1 MGKLKTLTAFLVGIV
16 LVTVGFALNTFSA
29 TTPPQASDGYYELD
43 SYEDLVWFQQYIDAG
58 NLEINARLTA
68 DIVANENLLNDNGTL
83 NGTPSN
89 VWTPIGR
96 NFTLAAKS
104 YNGTL
109 DGAGHSITGLFFY
122 DTKGAGYYGLFAKM
136 GRGTVKN
143 LAIVD
148 SFFAG
153 TSNSNYVGTFVGEG
167 YAVNVENCYSNAI
180 IYASDY
186 YGGIVGKTSVANI
199 RNCLYTG
206 TFRILGSSIYADP
219 IVKKNS
225 TDNSIRVY
233 NCYYKGD
240 CGLNSSTVATAV
252 TTNGLASG
260 QVTYLLNRNQSS
272 DVWRQNID
280 IGEKDSNPTLDSS
293 HHIVFYYNNTYTNY
307 CSVHSWKN
315 GICVEEFAIGIGPTI
330 FGKQFG
336 ETKFSLKLLPFG
348 GACMMGEDD
357 VDDMSEG
364 SFNSKSVWARMS
376 VIVAGPVFN
385 LILAWILCMIIIGW
399 TGYRAPIVSNVT
411 DGYSAQE
418 EGIEPGDVIKK
429 IGGKSVHIWNDI
441 SLYNMMHAG
450 AKSVEVEYERDGKD
464 YTVVLE
470 PKQNE
475 GDAFPLL
482 GITGGEMVRPG
493 LFGTVR
499 YGAYTVK
506 YWITYTVDSLK
517 MLVGGKVGVKDLSGP
532 VGIVSAVDNVYQ
544 EAAPAGMVVVI
555 LNLLNIGV
563 LLTANLGVMN
573 LLPLPALDG
582 GRLVFLIIEA
592 VRGKRVPPEKEGM
605 VHFAGFVF
613 LMALMVVI
621 MFNDILKL
629 V

>member
-1 MGKLKTLTAFLVGIV
+1 MGIILAILL
-16 LVTVGFALNTFSA
+16 FSA
-29 TTPPQASDGYYELD
+29 IVIFHELGH
-43 SYEDLVWFQQYIDAG
+43 F
-58 NLEINARLTA
+58 
-68 DIVANENLLNDNGTL
+68 LL
-83 NGTPSN
+83 
-89 VWTPIGR
+89 
-96 NFTLAAKS
+96 A
-104 YNGTL
+104 
-109 DGAGHSITGLFFY
+109 
-122 DTKGAGYYGLFAKM
+122 
-136 GRGTVKN
+136 
-143 LAIVD
+143 
-148 SFFAG
+148 
-153 TSNSNYVGTFVGEG
+153 
-167 YAVNVENCYSNAI
+167 
-180 IYASDY
+180 
-186 YGGIVGKTSVANI
+186 
-199 RNCLYTG
+199 
-206 TFRILGSSIYADP
+206 
-219 IVKKNS
+219 KKNK
-225 TDNSIRVY
+225 IRV
-233 NCYYKGD
+233 D
-240 CGLNSSTVATAV
+240 EFSLGL
-252 TTNGLASG
+252 
-260 QVTYLLNRNQSS
+260 
-272 DVWRQNID
+272 
-280 IGEKDSNPTLDSS
+280 
-293 HHIVFYYNNTYTNY
+293 
-307 CSVHSWKN
+307 
-315 GICVEEFAIGIGPTI
+315 GPTI

-399 TGYRAPIVSNVT
+399 TGYRAPVVSSVT

-450 AKSVEVEYERDGKD
+450 TKSVEVKYERDGKD

-493 LFGTVR
+493 VIGTVR

-517 MLVGGKVGVKDLSGP
+517 MLISGKVGVKDLSGP
-532 VGIVSAVDNVYQ
+532 VGIVSAVDDVYQ
-544 EAAPAGMVVVI
+544 EAAPAGMAVVI

-592 VRGKRVPPEKEGM
+592 VRGKRVPPEKEGV
-605 VHFAGFVF
+605 VHFAGFVL

>member
-1 MGKLKTLTAFLVGIV
+1 MGIILAILL
-16 LVTVGFALNTFSA
+16 FSA
-29 TTPPQASDGYYELD
+29 IVIFHELGH
-43 SYEDLVWFQQYIDAG
+43 F
-58 NLEINARLTA
+58 
-68 DIVANENLLNDNGTL
+68 LL
-83 NGTPSN
+83 
-89 VWTPIGR
+89 
-96 NFTLAAKS
+96 A
-104 YNGTL
+104 
-109 DGAGHSITGLFFY
+109 
-122 DTKGAGYYGLFAKM
+122 
-136 GRGTVKN
+136 
-143 LAIVD
+143 
-148 SFFAG
+148 
-153 TSNSNYVGTFVGEG
+153 
-167 YAVNVENCYSNAI
+167 
-180 IYASDY
+180 
-186 YGGIVGKTSVANI
+186 
-199 RNCLYTG
+199 
-206 TFRILGSSIYADP
+206 
-219 IVKKNS
+219 KKNK
-225 TDNSIRVY
+225 IRV
-233 NCYYKGD
+233 D
-240 CGLNSSTVATAV
+240 EFSLGL
-252 TTNGLASG
+252 
-260 QVTYLLNRNQSS
+260 
-272 DVWRQNID
+272 
-280 IGEKDSNPTLDSS
+280 
-293 HHIVFYYNNTYTNY
+293 
-307 CSVHSWKN
+307 
-315 GICVEEFAIGIGPTI
+315 GPTI

-399 TGYRAPIVSNVT
+399 TGYRAPVVSSVT

-450 AKSVEVEYERDGKD
+450 TKSVEVKYERDGKD

-493 LFGTVR
+493 VIGTVR

-517 MLVGGKVGVKDLSGP
+517 MLISGKVGVKDLSGP

-544 EAAPAGMVVVI
+544 EAAPAGMTVVI

-605 VHFAGFVF
+605 VHFAGFVL